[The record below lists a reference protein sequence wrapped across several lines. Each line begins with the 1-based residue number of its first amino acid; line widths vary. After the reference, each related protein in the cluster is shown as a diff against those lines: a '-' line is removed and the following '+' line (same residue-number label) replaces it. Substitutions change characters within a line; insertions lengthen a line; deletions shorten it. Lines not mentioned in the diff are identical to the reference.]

1 MSDDNLSI
9 LFAIELHGHGDSNDQ
24 WTVRSDSRWHLKD
37 LCKHNSY
44 YMTHSWYSQRILL
57 LNRPL
62 TMLLGAQGRSS
73 GSTGRTGIFINSI
86 GSQRR
91 FSEYRTISSHQYNFC
106 TGGRTLLQQ
115 RAKKLDMTRH
125 AAVNDMSS
133 SASDMGRPQMM
144 YRRCV
149 VWGKEKAK
157 NVVGAL
163 RQVASFA
170 SRGKDVEDSEED
182 VPWLI
187 VGLGNP
193 GVKYAGHRHNV
204 GFMAVDDI
212 AKAHGVT
219 MDRLQKNCHVGRGY
233 ILESKVLLAKP
244 MTFMNNSGEGVSKL
258 MQYYKIPLDR
268 LIVLYDDLDTK
279 IGVVRLRQKGGHGGQ
294 NGMRSIIDKV
304 GSNEFARV
312 KIGIGRPREGMD
324 VVGHVL
330 SNFGDRDGE
339 QKEDMEQ
346 ILKIAGDTVRALLSL
361 GVDKASSGVRVDVN
375 GDVIKVAHSNGKK
388 KRKAE
393 ETETRPELVQTPS

>member
-1 MSDDNLSI
+1 M
-9 LFAIELHGHGDSNDQ
+9 
-24 WTVRSDSRWHLKD
+24 R
-37 LCKHNSY
+37 
-44 YMTHSWYSQRILL
+44 YSCSAQRILSL
-57 LNRPL
+57 DRPL

-73 GSTGRTGIFINSI
+73 GCTGRTGIFFNYIE
-86 GSQRR
+86 SQQR
-91 FSEYRTISSHQYNFC
+91 FSNYRATKTHTYYSC
-106 TGGRTLLQQ
+106 GGGRTSLEP
-115 RAKKLDMTRH
+115 RAKILDMTRH
-125 AAVNDMSS
+125 AVVSDMSS

-193 GVKYAGHRHNV
+193 GPKYAGHRHNV

-279 IGVVRLRQKGGHGGQ
+279 IGAVRLRQKGGHGGQ

-304 GSNEFARV
+304 GSNEFSRV

-339 QKEDMEQ
+339 QKEEMEQ
-346 ILKIAGDTVRALLSL
+346 ILKTAGDTVRALLSL
-361 GVDKASSGVRVDVN
+361 GVDKASSGIRVDVN

-388 KRKAE
+388 KRKVE
-393 ETETRPELVQTPS
+393 ETETTPDLVQTPL